1 MIYTNLVNF
10 VKIHQENAKN
20 RIDNMK
26 SVELQSHAEL
36 RAFSD
41 QFDQNMAELKQEN
54 TNLNNRLK
62 YLETALVDLKS
73 SNSENY
79 EAKVRE
85 LEEFKALVEYYKQE
99 LANWDTIHRSKL
111 ESEIQTYRSILNT
124 QLKTMKTD
132 SYVSYQV
139 VKPSET
145 IVQTGKLS

>member
-1 MIYTNLVNF
+1 
-10 VKIHQENAKN
+10 
-20 RIDNMK
+20 MK
-26 SVELQSHAEL
+26 SVELQSHGEL
-36 RAFSD
+36 RSFSD
-41 QFDQNMAELKQEN
+41 QFDRNMADLKQEN

-62 YLETALVDLKS
+62 YLETALMDLKS
-73 SNSENY
+73 SNSESY
-79 EAKVRE
+79 EAKARE

-145 IVQTGKLS
+145 IVQSGKLS